1 MLESNRNKAS
11 AQQAAH
17 HAIGIASGQQNEI
30 EPANAALILN
40 KVTAPSG
47 KIVNPDTS
55 IRDVED
61 DDAAG
66 LAQIIA
72 AIMGEFPGCV
82 FDLDADFPE
91 LKRPKSSFARDGGRL
106 WVVESSA
113 ISAGKRGDNSSP
125 AVTEIVGCFGF
136 LPAEDP
142 DGIELLRVYLRP
154 ELRGTG
160 LATRMFKIVRAVAH
174 RRSARF
180 IELWT
185 DSRFKAAQRFYEKV
199 GFRRLPNERLLN
211 DRSRSSEYHYILPLR

>member
-142 DGIELLRVYLRP
+142 ETGPKQPLAAGKVHRLHDRHRRP
-154 ELRGTG
+154 QKIG
-160 LATRMFKIVRAVAH
+160 LALRQENQL
-174 RRSARF
+174 SAGG
-180 IELWT
+180 
-185 DSRFKAAQRFYEKV
+185 V
-199 GFRRLPNERLLN
+199 GVPVGANL
-211 DRSRSSEYHYILPLR
+211 DRPT